1 MPTDTKPL
9 LEELRFAKQ
18 QQWAVAIATI
28 TLMAGAYHIVNTV
41 KAPLGPWEKHLVT
54 FFVLAVALGGSY
66 LVYRLQRHLR
76 DTRKRIDP
84 DDPNPW
90 RGLYVVIPL
99 MGALIISAIAVCYS
113 FWRA

>member
-28 TLMAGAYHIVNTV
+28 TLMAGAYHVVDTV
-41 KAPLGPWEKHLVT
+41 KTPLDPWEKHLVT

-66 LVYRLQRHLR
+66 LS
-76 DTRKRIDP
+76 TGCNAIS
-84 DDPNPW
+84 
-90 RGLYVVIPL
+90 VIH
-99 MGALIISAIAVCYS
+99 GSALIPTILTRGEACMLS
-113 FWRA
+113 FR